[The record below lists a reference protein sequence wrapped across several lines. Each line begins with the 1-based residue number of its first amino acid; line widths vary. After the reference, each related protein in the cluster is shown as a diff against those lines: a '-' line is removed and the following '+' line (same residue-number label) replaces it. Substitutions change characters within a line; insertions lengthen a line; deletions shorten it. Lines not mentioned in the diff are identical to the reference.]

1 LSFYRELIALRKRW
15 PCLSNCRKDL
25 TTVRIDG
32 AMLRMERS
40 DPSGT
45 RALLV
50 CNFAPTSAMFDEQR
64 QPALQTTPAERG
76 VIAGYSAVL
85 YVGREVSE

>member
-1 LSFYRELIALRKRW
+1 
-15 PCLSNCRKDL
+15 
-25 TTVRIDG
+25 
-32 AMLRMERS
+32 MERS